1 MNDDDLGEAV
11 LQIEKVSRYVPV
23 VTGLKSQGV
32 TAGSTMRQMLLSI
45 PRVKFLE
52 GGDNDY
58 YHKFKSLDDDPN
70 IESPSYSAGWVNAV
84 KTLPITDRELIVER
98 MVNDG
103 ATQQQVADHLGIQRG
118 SVANLVNRLRVKRA
132 YQALKKDASHD

>member
-1 MNDDDLGEAV
+1 MSNKPFRF
-11 LQIEKVSRYVPV
+11 EKVSRYVPV

-52 GGDNDY
+52 GGENDY
-58 YHKFKSLDDDPN
+58 YDKFKSLDEDPF
-70 IESPSYSAGWVNAV
+70 IENPSYSPQWVNAV
-84 KTLPITDRELIVER
+84 KSLPITDRELLVER
-98 MVNDG
+98 LINDG
-103 ATQQQVADHLGIQRG
+103 ATQQQVADRIGILRG

-132 YQALKKDASHD
+132 YQALKKETGDE